1 MYKTVKFS
9 LIVLIFGLMLIPN
22 IQSSFSYNVTFD
34 VTGKKFKDTPVVC
47 AMEPEQNEYL
57 SERFV
62 ELLMEETRIAI
73 HEWQALLK
81 RTENKDYKH
90 IWNINYTKILVEEQE
105 TFPFEQCRVF
115 ISFEEKPPNKE
126 EWYKKVGIIQNEVGD
141 TGRSNVIIYYAA
153 IDFCFSEDEKFYYYD
168 PCYSDEPRLL
178 QQLATVV
185 KHEFGHA
192 IGLGHYKS
200 DDLGVNVEWA
210 RGNTPS
216 PSIMAVFTH
225 QNAQENR
232 IKITDIQKVRELYGP
247 SGFLPEPKV
256 SEQSY
261 IESLQTAKPQFVI
274 PKGGFVVATIWGFLN
289 DTSNVVGV
297 PVMVNITKPD
307 GSTEQ
312 RIARPSSDEKFQIQF
327 VIDKETQQGT
337 YLIAASYMTGRT
349 QTVTFDVVSGENI
362 STNQTSIDTALWIK
376 NDVKKWVEGK
386 ISDWDFV
393 LAVHE
398 MIRIGVILP
407 PKPEVELENIDIIK
421 IPKWVKTTAGW
432 WTEGHVADEDF
443 RNAMRYLV
451 EKGIMII

>member
-1 MYKTVKFS
+1 
-9 LIVLIFGLMLIPN
+9 
-22 IQSSFSYNVTFD
+22 
-34 VTGKKFKDTPVVC
+34 
-47 AMEPEQNEYL
+47 
-57 SERFV
+57 
-62 ELLMEETRIAI
+62 MEETRIAI

-81 RTENKDYKH
+81 QTENRNYKH
-90 IWNINYTKILVEEQE
+90 IWNINYTKVLVDEQE
-105 TFPFEQCRVF
+105 TFPFEQCTVF
-115 ISFEEKPPNKE
+115 ISFEEKPSNQE
-126 EWYKKVGIIQNEVGD
+126 EWYRKVGITQNEVGN
-141 TGRSNVIIYYAA
+141 TGRSNIIIYYAA
-153 IDFCFSEDEKFYYYD
+153 IDFCFSEDKKFYYYD

-185 KHEFGHA
+185 RHEFGHA
-192 IGLGHYKS
+192 IGLGHYIA

-210 RGNTPS
+210 RGVTPS

-232 IKITDIQKVRELYGP
+232 IKVTDIQKVRELYGP

-256 SEQSY
+256 AEYSY
-261 IESLQTAKPQFVI
+261 IESLQTTKPQFVI
-274 PKGGFVVATIWGFLN
+274 PKGGFEVATIWGFLN
-289 DTSNVVGV
+289 DTSNVQGV
-297 PVMVNITKPD
+297 PVILNITKPD

-312 RIARPSSDEKFQIQF
+312 RTVRPSADEKFQVQF
-327 VIDKETQQGT
+327 VIDKETQVGT
-337 YLIAASYMTGRT
+337 YLIAASYITERT
-349 QTVTFDVVSGENI
+349 QTAIFDVVSGENVL
-362 STNQTSIDTALWIK
+362 TNQTSTDTPLWIK

-386 ISDWDFV
+386 ISDRDFV
-393 LAVHE
+393 LAVQE

-432 WTEGHVADEDF
+432 WAEGHVPDEDF

>member
-1 MYKTVKFS
+1 
-9 LIVLIFGLMLIPN
+9 MLIPN

-256 SEQSY
+256 SEHSY

>member
-115 ISFEEKPPNKE
+115 ISFEEKPPNRE

-256 SEQSY
+256 SEHSY

-337 YLIAASYMTGRT
+337 YLIAASYITGRT